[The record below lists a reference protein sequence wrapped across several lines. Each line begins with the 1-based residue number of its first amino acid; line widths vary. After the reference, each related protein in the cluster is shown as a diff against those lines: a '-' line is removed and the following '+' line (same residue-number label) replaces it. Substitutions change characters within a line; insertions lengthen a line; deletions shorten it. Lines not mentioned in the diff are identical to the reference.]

1 MTSYDSKTYK
11 IKFFEILKKI
21 QKKFKKIYVIPL
33 VTGRFFVKFDAPG
46 SNGLEVIGEN
56 VRQKVNSHAAKV
68 R

>member
-1 MTSYDSKTYK
+1 MSLDLD
-11 IKFFEILKKI
+11 IFFAKMKKN
-21 QKKFKKIYVIPL
+21 QCLPKKFEKIYVIPL
-33 VTGRFFVKFDAPG
+33 VTDVFFVKFDAST